1 MTRLRAI
8 LVVVVSFAL
17 AGCLLM
23 PGRFD
28 STLDLRRDGTF
39 QFHYAGE
46 LVFLPLTDAARS
58 QMAKGAVNK
67 PAEADG
73 GPTADQAPNADQAEV
88 FTEETCT
95 RTDTGEARACTAE
108 DIAAQRRAYEAR
120 KRAPAPSS
128 QLAGANAR
136 SAANARSNANARSTA
151 NGGADAMLSMLG
163 GMNASDPRAPAV
175 LAEALRRQ
183 AGWRKVEYRG
193 NGVFM
198 VEYDAAGRL
207 DHDFTFPT
215 IEHMPMIMPLVT
227 VMRHADGAVRIDAP
241 GFAPGLANLGALGAM
256 IPGQARNSA
265 GGAPMKGMPPM
276 DGTLTVTT
284 DGTILANNTEDG
296 PGGTGPARTLTW
308 HVSTGHA
315 VAPTALI
322 RAN

>member
-1 MTRLRAI
+1 MA
-8 LVVVVSFAL
+8 SFAL

-28 STLDLRRDGTF
+28 SALDLRRDGTF
-39 QFHYAGE
+39 HFHYAGE

-58 QMAKGAVNK
+58 QMTKGAVNK
-67 PAEADG
+67 PAEPDG
-73 GPTADQAPNADQAEV
+73 GPAAEQAEV
-88 FTEETCT
+88 FAEETCT
-95 RTDTGEARACTAE
+95 RPDTGEARPCTAD

-120 KRAPAPSS
+120 KHAQAVSPQA
-128 QLAGANAR
+128 AGP
-136 SAANARSNANARSTA
+136 
-151 NGGADAMLSMLG
+151 MLSMLG
-163 GMNASDPRAPAV
+163 GMNASDPRAPAL

-256 IPGQARNSA
+256 IPGQK
-265 GGAPMKGMPPM
+265 GGADVGAMKGMPPM
-276 DGTLTVTT
+276 DGTLAVTT

-296 PGGTGPARTLTW
+296 PSGAGPAHTLTW

-322 RAN
+322 RPN